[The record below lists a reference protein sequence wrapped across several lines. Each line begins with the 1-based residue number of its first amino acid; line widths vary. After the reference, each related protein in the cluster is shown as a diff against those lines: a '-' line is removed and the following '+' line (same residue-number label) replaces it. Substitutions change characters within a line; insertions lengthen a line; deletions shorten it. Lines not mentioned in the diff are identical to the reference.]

1 MDVNGNKWDA
11 WKFVCRW
18 RKIWG
23 LMSFVGLIRR
33 WYLTV
38 ALYTFYRFC
47 APWRPWF
54 CAFLYYF
61 RTRLRLLPL
70 SRNGLQKRESSCFF
84 CHLSLH
90 ILQVIIPELSFF
102 ALDVGCGIELLR
114 AEIFRP
120 LEEHLWVWIWF
131 LEYSFWVSNGHLLQM
146 AREKILPT
154 EWSLNSPSSCNFLM
168 VSVVSG

>member
-1 MDVNGNKWDA
+1 ML

-47 APWRPWF
+47 ARWRPWF
-54 CAFLYYF
+54 CAFLIISGQDCDCCRF
-61 RTRLRLLPL
+61 QGTVC
-70 SRNGLQKRESSCFF
+70 RNGRVPAFSVTFLCIFCKLLYPSCRFS
-84 CHLSLH
+84 HQMS
-90 ILQVIIPELSFF
+90 VVELNFS
-102 ALDVGCGIELLR
+102 

-146 AREKILPT
+146 ATEKILPA